1 METSKV
7 KESTISLSYPMLA
20 RGNYMKLS
28 LKMKLYMQAHGV
40 WVAVEP
46 KDPKKEVEETTDK
59 LALAAIYQDRVK
71 KARVQ
76 TLKAEFESLSMRDT
90 EKLDDYSLKLNG
102 LITNIRALGE
112 TIEEAYVVKKL
123 PDRFQQR
130 TKRKSRK
137 PTTAYKE
144 EWERKESGESKLLLT
159 REEWIKRSGKG
170 GNYNRNREGL
180 RGVRDR
186 TRVKCF
192 NCHNYVHFTAE
203 CRKPERGK
211 EQNQEANLTQL
222 QDNEP
227 ALLLTECEKKGKIH
241 Y

>member
-20 RGNYMKLS
+20 RGNYTKLS

-59 LALAAIYQDRVK
+59 LALAAIYQGIPEDTLLSLTEKKTAKEAWDAINVLCQGADRVK

-76 TLKAEFESLSMRDT
+76 TLKAEFESLSMSNT

-123 PDRFQQR
+123 PDRFQQSSC
-130 TKRKSRK
+130 KS
-137 PTTAYKE
+137 PQQ
-144 EWERKESGESKLLLT
+144 S
-159 REEWIKRSGKG
+159 
-170 GNYNRNREGL
+170 N
-180 RGVRDR
+180 
-186 TRVKCF
+186 
-192 NCHNYVHFTAE
+192 
-203 CRKPERGK
+203 
-211 EQNQEANLTQL
+211 NLEIWTL
-222 QDNEP
+222 
-227 ALLLTECEKKGKIH
+227 
-241 Y
+241 